1 MPQGR
6 DLQEDKTRQEILQ
19 LSDVLA
25 PRMVHARMGGG
36 QANGKQ
42 AEMQN
47 TVKDEA
53 VVGLQPETAG
63 AHAPTRSGPISA
75 IAAALH
81 FLDRPWMRERVATE
95 ASTETEQTSRP
106 QRDRGTYRSPMEAGI
121 TGGFSLLMGDVNSHK
136 RR

>member
-1 MPQGR
+1 M
-6 DLQEDKTRQEILQ
+6 EK
-19 LSDVLA
+19 
-25 PRMVHARMGGG
+25 
-36 QANGKQ
+36 
-42 AEMQN
+42 

-81 FLDRPWMRERVATE
+81 FLFHPRMRERVATE
-95 ASTETEQTSRP
+95 ASAETEQASRP
-106 QRDRGTYRSPMEAGI
+106 QRDRGAYRSPMEAGI
-121 TGGFSLLMGDVNSHK
+121 TGGFSLLMGDPNSHK